1 MPADHLSVAAHAFLP
16 GERSDPL
23 GKTDSVAA
31 GGGVSTSE
39 RCLFARRAAGDPPGK
54 TDSVAA
60 GGGVSASERCLFARR
75 TKRSAWQNGQR
86 SRRRRSERRDRRMGS
101 YTAHKFTEIGLQ
113 DLGRAPSNERCHPA
127 RKAAGDPQFSKHSR
141 FPMRYPA
148 DSIFKYSPAVPV
160 KYSMEDISET

>member
-1 MPADHLSVAAHAFLP
+1 MPADRLSTATHAFLP

-31 GGGVSTSE
+31 GGGVS
-39 RCLFARRAAGDPPGK
+39 
-54 TDSVAA
+54 
-60 GGGVSASERCLFARR
+60 ASERCLFARR
-75 TKRSAWQNGQR
+75 
-86 SRRRRSERRDRRMGS
+86 
-101 YTAHKFTEIGLQ
+101 
-113 DLGRAPSNERCHPA
+113 
-127 RKAAGDPQFSKHSR
+127 AAGDPQFSKHSR

>member
-1 MPADHLSVAAHAFLP
+1 MLADRLSTATHAFLP
-16 GERSDPL
+16 GERS
-23 GKTDSVAA
+23 
-31 GGGVSTSE
+31 
-39 RCLFARRAAGDPPGK
+39 DPPGK

-75 TKRSAWQNGQR
+75 AKRSAWQNGQRSRRRRSERQRTLPFCPESRRRSAWQNGQR

-113 DLGRAPSNERCHPA
+113 DLGRVPSSERCHPA